1 MAISRKTESNRRNA
15 ARSTGPRTRAGKER
29 SSLNAVA
36 HGLSATPTFDV
47 QAQKRIEYLT
57 KMFMQK
63 NEGDPLAM
71 ELAAE
76 AAEAQ
81 VMLERVRELK
91 NQVWEN
97 TARNPVITDHG
108 TLYDLNDPLVFS
120 VFSVRN
126 YAAVHYVKNYLPHMM
141 AEPYVSEAERDA
153 AIVELATKTLK
164 KYIRYE
170 RKAANRRDRALRD
183 LEKRR

>member
-1 MAISRKTESNRRNA
+1 MVISRKTESNRRNA

-29 SSLNAVA
+29 SSRNAVA

-47 QAQKRIEYLT
+47 QTQKRIEFLT
-57 KMFMQK
+57 KMFVQK
-63 NEGDPLAM
+63 SEGDPLAM

-81 VMLERVRELK
+81 VMLERVRILK
-91 NQVWEN
+91 NQAWEK

-108 TLYDLNDPLVFS
+108 TLYDLNDPFVFS
-120 VFSVRN
+120 VFSMRN
-126 YAAVHYVKNYLPHMM
+126 YATVHYVKKYLPHMM
-141 AEPYVSEAERDA
+141 AEPYATEVERDA
-153 AIVELATKTLK
+153 AIVELVTKKLI
-164 KYIRYE
+164 KYVRYE
-170 RKAANRRDRALRD
+170 RKAVNRRDRTLRD